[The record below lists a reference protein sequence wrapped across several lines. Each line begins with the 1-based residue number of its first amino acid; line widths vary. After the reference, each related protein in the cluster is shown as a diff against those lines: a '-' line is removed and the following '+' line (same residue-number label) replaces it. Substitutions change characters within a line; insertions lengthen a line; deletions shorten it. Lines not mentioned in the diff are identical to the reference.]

1 MEGGNVLL
9 TAGTRC
15 RMAFCELPT
24 DRASPLEVRQFFRA
38 TMKELNIMY
47 FVNVR
52 FRQKSTSP

>member
-9 TAGTRC
+9 TTGTRC
-15 RMAFCELPT
+15 RMAVCELTT